1 MRFSVLGSGSR
12 GNATL
17 VAAGSTR
24 IMVDAGFSGRELA
37 RRLTGVGV
45 EPAELSAIV
54 LTHEHG
60 DHARGAGVF
69 SRAHGTPL
77 YMTAGTRQACASL
90 LRGSETVHIY
100 RPGHPVTVG
109 DLDIEPFI
117 TVHDASDPVAVAISE
132 PAADLRLGIATD
144 LGRPGV
150 QAKHALRGC
159 DALVIESN
167 HDEEMLWQAAYPASV
182 KSRIASSHGHLSNQ
196 AAAALAAELLSPR
209 LTVVVL
215 AHLSEE
221 TNAPGLARS
230 AMDGALKR
238 RGYRGKVLVAEGDRA
253 TPLFDLAE
261 LRERKAPAQLS
272 LFEDGFGGGN

>member
-1 MRFSVLGSGSR
+1 MRFSVLGSSSR

-17 VAAGSTR
+17 VAAGSTH

-37 RRLTGVGV
+37 RRLAGLGV

-54 LTHEHG
+54 VTHEHG
-60 DHARGAGVF
+60 DHTRGAGVF
-69 SRAHGTPL
+69 ARAHGTPL
-77 YMTAGTRQACASL
+77 YMTAGTRQACDSL

-100 RPGHPVTVG
+100 RPGHPVNVG
-109 DLDIEPFI
+109 ELEIEPFI
-117 TVHDASDPVAVAISE
+117 TVHDARDPVAVAISE
-132 PAADLRLGIATD
+132 PAAGLRLGIATD

-167 HDEEMLWQAAYPASV
+167 HDEEMLWRAAYPAAV

-196 AAAALAAELLSPR
+196 AAAALAVELLSPR
-209 LTVVVL
+209 LSVVVL

-221 TNAPGLARS
+221 TNAPGLAKS
-230 AMDGALKR
+230 VMDGALAAS
-238 RGYRGKVLVAEGDRA
+238 GYRGRVVVAEGDRA

-261 LRERKAPAQLS
+261 LRGRNRPAQLS
-272 LFEDGFGGGN
+272 LFR